1 MTELSTAV
9 APDPERELHRR
20 ADAYRRTGDFGCI
33 EESESRGVD
42 PQGRPLVLL
51 GFRSLIADR
60 FVRHALQRLTVVGLI
75 DNGAAGRVV
84 DGHRVG
90 GDADLPDLARRH
102 PGLLAVVCAFGD
114 VGFRHFR
121 GLATGLGLPV
131 LSLPQ
136 AMLRAGLLAPDE
148 PSDWL
153 RQGHPDTILRVL
165 DTTAG
170 GRLPFDDGSR
180 AVLASVLLF
189 RMGWDPR
196 WVEAVRTPADRAFH
210 TGGPCAVGEGAVVVD
225 AGAFDGDT
233 ARVFAA
239 ASGNRHAAIH
249 AFEPD
254 PGNHVRLSAAIA
266 GIPRAQAHRFGLW
279 SESGRLRFD
288 ASGGHGSRIDADGG
302 GEVEVVALDEW
313 PELRP
318 TLIKMDIEGAE
329 LPALRGAARTI
340 AEGRPALAI
349 AVYHRIEDL
358 AEIPAFLHGLRPD
371 APMTLAH
378 HSGYLFDSMLYVRRA
393 A

>member
-1 MTELSTAV
+1 MPTA
-9 APDPERELHRR
+9 AASDPERELYRR
-20 ADAYRRTGDFGCI
+20 ADAYRRSGDFECI
-33 EESESRGVD
+33 EETESRGVD
-42 PQGRPLVLL
+42 LHGRPLVLL

-75 DNGAAGRVV
+75 DNGTAGRVV

-102 PGLLAVVCAFGD
+102 PGLTAVVCAFGD

-136 AMLRAGLLAPDE
+136 AMLRTGLLMADE
-148 PSDWL
+148 SSDWL
-153 RQGHPDTILRVL
+153 RQGHPDAILRVL

-170 GRLPFDDGSR
+170 GRLPFVGESR

-189 RMGWDPR
+189 RMGWDTR
-196 WVEAVRTPADRAFH
+196 WVEAVRTPADQALH
-210 TGGPCAVGEGAVVVD
+210 PGGPCAVGEGAVVVD

-254 PGNHVRLSAAIA
+254 PHNHAKLSTALA
-266 GIPRAQAHRFGLW
+266 GIPRARAHRLGLW
-279 SESGRLRFD
+279 SQGGRLRFD

-302 GEVEVVALDEW
+302 GEVDVVALDEW
-313 PELRP
+313 PDLRP

-329 LPALRGAARTI
+329 LPALRGAARSI

-378 HSGYLFDSMLYVRRA
+378 HSGYLFDTMLYAPRGA
-393 A
+393 